1 MKNLWKC
8 FQNVSF
14 WKYISITLKAIMGLI
29 VLVVIP
35 SIVGG
40 YELGHYGTASFLFRT
55 FLTAVFL
62 YGCYIIFKKYD
73 SEEEFR

>member
-14 WKYISITLKAIMGLI
+14 WKCISITLKTIMGLI
-29 VLVVIP
+29 TLVIIP

-40 YELGHYGTASFLFRT
+40 YELGHYGTVSFLFRS
-55 FLTAVFL
+55 FLTAEFL
-62 YGCYIIFKKYD
+62 YGCYFILKKYD